1 MENYP
6 SSSNVDGESSKPKG
20 CVSKLTLNACLGRS
34 QILLADSSSEG
45 DKYPLWECFMAGMPE
60 GHLKDIREDEEELPL
75 EYSLC
80 QDWLKEWQRELDEAH
95 W

>member
-1 MENYP
+1 MNIVLWGDPLSLEFLNGNAPIPFLQDFIGVVKLLSNAMENYP

-45 DKYPLWECFMAGMPE
+45 DKYPL
-60 GHLKDIREDEEELPL
+60 
-75 EYSLC
+75 
-80 QDWLKEWQRELDEAH
+80 
-95 W
+95 